1 VIDRHTST
9 WSSWFLATGLSLGV
23 HALAFASV
31 LVFEPES
38 RAKPGTTTIDI
49 VNVSFGADLK
59 AVDAATS
66 LAPSNRAE
74 AVKAIAA
81 DETVEPT
88 ASDVAEQ
95 VRPDASKPKRQEAQ
109 RLEKAEAAL
118 QAAVQNPDK
127 AAQVSEAEKANR
139 AEAAE
144 TANRAPPTETAN
156 QAQATE
162 TANRAPPAETVAS
175 SATAKRVAAAP
186 APDALRETVQA
197 PKRVQATDAGTTPPS
212 VAALD
217 KPAATRPAPSAPRP
231 AATQAKSAAVEQR
244 VQSITVARAE
254 PRQRPTSARA
264 KTVLPDSTDAPSPS
278 RVQTVAP
285 KSVQSALPTASEPP
299 RTAEKPVATAAKSVT
314 DRVTPRV
321 SDQPALQTSVKN
333 AVSAVRPQSS
343 QPAARTRVNN
353 AISAVRPQSSQQ
365 SAAPNRVPSSGSAAR
380 VSGAKPVAVARLS
393 VSADRTKPRPASSN
407 PVALSNS
414 PSAVA
419 APTRVKSPSV
429 AAKPTS
435 AVPVTAAP
443 AASAV
448 RPKAVTQKAT
458 TKVAAIGPVEPSSEP
473 SAQASS
479 GAGPRTVP
487 LESLQSFDSGDCML
501 ILPRTAGSMRT
512 AFSAFGMRPYAA
524 ELFQREMERRHAV
537 DLSISMSP
545 LADAQCA
552 VTEFVR
558 SLPSYPL
565 FSMRIELDRDVI
577 RSGETLQGY
586 LRDATGQLSLILIDD
601 EGFAHSV
608 NQFLSVDGFDVV
620 LSAPMHLTGQPVRTA
635 QMFLAIASP
644 QALNTLA
651 DRRSRPAAGFFK
663 TLSAELEAKN
673 IAIDVAVSAFR
684 VE

>member
-1 VIDRHTST
+1 MIDRHTST

-66 LAPSNRAE
+66 LAPSNKAE
-74 AVKAIAA
+74 AVKAVAA
-81 DETVEPT
+81 DETVKPA
-88 ASDVAEQ
+88 ASAVTER
-95 VRPDASKPKRQEAQ
+95 VRPDASKPKRQEAE
-109 RLEKAEAAL
+109 RLEKTEAPS
-118 QAAVQNPDK
+118 QAAAQNPDK
-127 AAQVSEAEKANR
+127 AAQVSDAEKALQ
-139 AEAAE
+139 
-144 TANRAPPTETAN
+144 TK
-156 QAQATE
+156 ATE
-162 TANRAPPAETVAS
+162 TANRAPPAETANRAPPAETAAPS
-175 SATAKRVAAAP
+175 SVAKRVAAAP

-197 PKRVQATDAGTTPPS
+197 PERVQATDAGTPQTP
-212 VAALD
+212 VAIPD
-217 KPAATRPAPSAPRP
+217 KPAAARPAESAPRP
-231 AATQAKSAAVEQR
+231 AAKQAKPAAAEQR
-244 VQSITVARAE
+244 VQAITVARAE
-254 PRQRPTSARA
+254 TQPRPASARA
-264 KTVLPDSTDAPSPS
+264 KTVSPGSADTPSRVQTPRTKSTSSPS

-285 KSVQSALPTASEPP
+285 KSVQSSLPTDSEPP
-299 RTAEKPVATAAKSVT
+299 RAAEIPLATAAKTVSN
-314 DRVTPRV
+314 RVTARV
-321 SDQPALQTSVKN
+321 SDQPAPQTRVKN
-333 AVSAVRPQSS
+333 AVSAIRPKSSQPAPQTRVKNAVAAVRPQSS
-343 QPAARTRVNN
+343 Q
-353 AISAVRPQSSQQ
+353 SALPSSVQ
-365 SAAPNRVPSSGSAAR
+365 PSGSAAR

-393 VSADRTKPRPASSN
+393 VSTDPTKPRPASGK
-407 PVALSNS
+407 PVSV
-414 PSAVA
+414 P
-419 APTRVKSPSV
+419 KSPASV
-429 AAKPTS
+429 AAKPAS

-443 AASAV
+443 AASAA
-448 RPKAVTQKAT
+448 RPKAISQKAT
-458 TKVAAIGPVEPSSEP
+458 TKVAAIAPVEPSSET
-473 SAQASS
+473 SAQASI

-487 LESLQSFDSGDCML
+487 LEALQSFDSGDCML

-512 AFSAFGMRPYAA
+512 AFSAFGIRPYAA

-545 LADAQCA
+545 LADAQCT

-577 RSGETLQGY
+577 KSGETLQGY

-620 LSAPMHLTGQPVRTA
+620 LSAPMHVTGKPVRTA
-635 QMFLAIASP
+635 QMFLAISAP
-644 QALNTLA
+644 QPLNTLA
-651 DRRSRPAAGFFK
+651 DRSSRTAAEFFQA
-663 TLSAELEAKN
+663 LSVELEVKGV
-673 IAIDVAVSAFR
+673 AIDVAVAAFR